1 MELVLINDMRAP
13 DWGTKREDLFDA
25 ALDIAEWADRL
36 GFDVLG
42 FGEHHNS
49 DDGYNPS
56 PLILASAMAARTK
69 QIRLR
74 SAILLASCYDPV
86 RLAEDIS
93 VLQILSHG
101 RYELGL
107 GFGYR
112 RVEFAM
118 YGHTFEGRF
127 DHTMKVLE
135 VLKTAWSGEAFEY
148 LGRPCQ
154 IKPLPDKAVPVML
167 GGVAPKVAR
176 AAAAHADGF
185 LVPLFSNGAWKPYR
199 DECLRLGHRDP
210 GEYPKQGPAF
220 LWVSENPDRDREWLT
235 PHIIHVLKSYSSW
248 AQAEG
253 TVSPYSVEDL
263 SPETIWKNPAY
274 QVLTPEQTL
283 GLVNDLGDNSSLY
296 LAPLFAGIDPDKG
309 WEMLKLFERNV
320 LPHIPRGIRPQWR
333 HK

>member
-1 MELVLINDMRAP
+1 
-13 DWGTKREDLFDA
+13 
-25 ALDIAEWADRL
+25 
-36 GFDVLG
+36 
-42 FGEHHNS
+42 
-49 DDGYNPS
+49 
-56 PLILASAMAARTK
+56 
-69 QIRLR
+69 
-74 SAILLASCYDPV
+74 
-86 RLAEDIS
+86 
-93 VLQILSHG
+93 
-101 RYELGL
+101 
-107 GFGYR
+107 
-112 RVEFAM
+112 
-118 YGHTFEGRF
+118 
-127 DHTMKVLE
+127 MKVLE